1 MTLDQDR
8 APMAPPVARR
18 GFPGAL
24 RAAFASSGAR
34 YREYGLVAVLVIEV
48 VLWALVSPNFFT
60 TTNLINIARAA
71 AAIGIMAVGMLFVIL
86 TAGID
91 LSVGAAVSL
100 IGMVTASSVAL
111 WDNALIA
118 VVVSLAAGA
127 VIGFFNGALVAKF
140 RVPAL
145 IVTLGTMYVA
155 TSGAQLWNNGG
166 PLPMR
171 NETLRALGSFYIGPI
186 PVPVI
191 VWALVA
197 LGGWW
202 VLTQTRFGRHV
213 YAVGG
218 GFEAAQLTGIRID
231 RILTGVYV
239 ISGVL
244 AALAS
249 LLYVGRLATASPLTG
264 DGLELQVIA
273 SVVVGGASLFGGRGN
288 LRDTVVGVLILTV
301 LQNGLNLVGVSG
313 FWQTMSLGVALL
325 VAVLLSPEA
334 DLQTR
339 LLSLIR
345 KGSS

>member
-1 MTLDQDR
+1 MSLEQER
-8 APMAPPVARR
+8 APVAPAARR
-18 GFPGAL
+18 GPTGTRRSSF
-24 RAAFASSGAR
+24 FAGGVQIQ
-34 YREYGLVAVLVIEV
+34 EYGLVAVLLFEIL
-48 VLWALVSPNFFT
+48 LWALVSPSFFT
-60 TTNLINIARAA
+60 STNLINIARAA

-91 LSVGAAVSL
+91 LSVGASVSL
-100 IGMVTASSVAL
+100 IGMVAASMVAA
-111 WDNALIA
+111 WDNALLA
-118 VVVSLAAGA
+118 LVVSLAAGA
-127 VIGFFNGALVAKF
+127 LIGFVNGAIVAKF

-145 IVTLGTMYVA
+145 IVTLGTMYIA

-171 NETLRALGSFYIGPI
+171 NETLRALGSFYVGPI

-191 VWALVA
+191 VWALVV
-197 LGGWW
+197 LSGWW
-202 VLTQTRFGRHV
+202 VLSQTTFGRHV

-231 RILTGVYV
+231 RILTCVYV

-264 DGLELQVIA
+264 AGLELQVIA

-288 LRDTVVGVLILTV
+288 IRDTVVGVLILTV

-313 FWQTMSLGVALL
+313 FWQTMSLGIALL

-334 DLQTR
+334 ALRTR
-339 LLSLIR
+339 LLSLFR